1 MPATANRKSLYADR
15 IREVA
20 ARIGHVG
27 TDPRHVEAYMRLGHS
42 TLDGL
47 SAREFAS
54 EVRLGCECVAAV
66 GPVEAEACAQSFGL

>member
-1 MPATANRKSLYADR
+1 MTATARRSLYADR
-15 IREVA
+15 INTLA
-20 ARIGHVG
+20 ATLGFVG
-27 TDPRHVEAYMRLGHS
+27 TDPRHIEAYMRLGHS

-47 SAREFAS
+47 SVREFAA